1 MEDGWSIEHSIFTP
15 SSLCYA
21 PAFGRQGHGHC
32 NSEYFSVGRNV
43 PRKPRLVSGVKGH
56 NMNEISFP
64 GSPALW
70 AGSFT
75 FPYKFNRF

>member
-1 MEDGWSIEHSIFTP
+1 MDGIES
-15 SSLCYA
+15 YA
-21 PAFGRQGHGHC
+21 PAFGRQGHGHVIFQVI
-32 NSEYFSVGRNV
+32 SLLFRWPERAPSRQSGI
-43 PRKPRLVSGVKGH
+43 SGVKGH